1 MKNRELHSK
10 LNEVVNN
17 INNSFRLIQSR
28 QAEIMA
34 NISELIIKGN
44 KIELELLN
52 NIGNEGIKRG

>member
-1 MKNRELHSK
+1 MNNRELQFK
-10 LNEVVNN
+10 LNEAINK

-28 QAEIMA
+28 RAEIMA